1 MRRMPTDRE
10 PSPSPITLEELERL
24 KRTVSF
30 TARDVRNLRRVGEA
44 LAGQLDDVLDAW
56 FRTDPH
62 LHVYFATP
70 EGQTDVRYLEAVR
83 RRSGQWILETCR
95 RDYDRAW
102 LDTAHEIGLRHHRTK
117 KNQTDGVVS
126 VPHVPLRY
134 LIAFGYHTTR
144 MIRPFLLRRG
154 YRGADVLPL
163 YDAWHKAVTLQVALW
178 SYVYAKEGD
187 W

>member
-10 PSPSPITLEELERL
+10 PSPSPITLEKLEELERL

-70 EGQTDVRYLEAVR
+70 EGQIDVHCLEAVR
-83 RRSGQWILETCR
+83 RRSGQWILETCLREGGRLVTGR
-95 RDYDRAW
+95 RPRA
-102 LDTAHEIGLRHHRTK
+102 A
-117 KNQTDGVVS
+117 
-126 VPHVPLRY
+126 
-134 LIAFGYHTTR
+134 
-144 MIRPFLLRRG
+144 RR
-154 YRGADVLPL
+154 
-163 YDAWHKAVTLQVALW
+163 
-178 SYVYAKEGD
+178 
-187 W
+187 